1 MHNLFHP
8 FGKAMHSV
16 LCTFCLVML
25 GCARMLQPCV
35 HAEEETPAAPA
46 IGLQEYDICY
56 TASEVLTEQMDSVFA
71 GNINLAMDADRTP
84 VSISLAVASAL
95 DIRTTYYAYTTG
107 SYVTGMQCYI
117 YAQAVY
123 ATLFDDLP
131 YHGAGTKRYDY
142 SVQVMGQSPTIDYR
156 AFTASKVMP
165 GAYLRTTDQ
174 QDGTYNGAE
183 GHSLIVLGY
192 NEDGLTILEGNAD
205 GRGLIRIASYT
216 WDDFNER
223 VLTRYNRVISHVVQP
238 REDIYRDQYGLVFET
253 LAAGEDDDTPPVSAG
268 EFTMHRL
275 NGHMQLPELSDD
287 LIWSSSDETVA
298 TVDENGELTAID
310 DGTVTIIATNGTESY
325 SYTVTVSPV
334 AWEELGD
341 LNGDAAVNTSDAIML
356 LRQYTNQ
363 LMDDTV
369 EPDEHMLRFG
379 DINGNGT
386 LDTADA
392 VLVLRY
398 YVATFSDATLSPEA
412 RWHAVL

>member
-1 MHNLFHP
+1 MHHLRP
-8 FGKAMHSV
+8 FGKAMRAV

-35 HAEEETPAAPA
+35 HGEETPATPA

-56 TASEVLTEQMDSVFA
+56 TASEALTAQMNSVFA

-84 VSISLAVASAL
+84 VSISLTVASAL
-95 DIRTTYYAYTTG
+95 DIRTTYYAYNSS

-142 SVQVMGQSPTIDYR
+142 SAQVMGQSPTVDYR
-156 AFTASKVMP
+156 AFTASQVMP

-174 QDGTYNGAE
+174 PDGTYNGSV

-205 GRGLIRIASYT
+205 NRGLIRIASYT

-223 VLTRYNRVISHVVQP
+223 VLTRYGRVISHVVQP
-238 REDIYRDQYGLVFET
+238 REDVYRDQYGLTFEA
-253 LAAGEDDDTPPVSAG
+253 LAAGEDNDTPPVSAG
-268 EFTMHRL
+268 EFSMHRQ
-275 NGHMQLPELSDD
+275 NGRLQLPELGDGFT
-287 LIWSSSDETVA
+287 WSSSDETIA

-310 DGTVTIIATNGTESY
+310 DGTVTIIATNGMNSY
-325 SYTVTVSPV
+325 SYTVTLSLV
-334 AWEELGD
+334 AWEQLGD
-341 LNGDAAVNTSDAIML
+341 LNGDSAVNTTDAILL
-356 LRQYTNQ
+356 LRQYTSQ
-363 LMDDTV
+363 LTGTAD
-369 EPDEHMLRFG
+369 EPDEHMQRFG
-379 DINGNGT
+379 DIDDNGV

-398 YVATFSDATLSPEA
+398 YVATLSDASLSPEA
-412 RWHAVL
+412 RWHTVL